1 MKQVKI
7 AGALKPAIVQ
17 GCMRIGKMSE
27 GELLRLIETDI
38 SLGINFFDHAD
49 IYGGGDCEELFGKV
63 LKNNPSLRE
72 KIVLQSKC
80 GIVIGGRTNYYDF
93 SKEHIIKSAEGS
105 LKRLNTDYLDYF
117 LLHRPDTL
125 MVPEEVEEAFE
136 YLHSSGKVRHF
147 GVSNHTPY
155 QIELLQKSLSFP
167 LEINQ
172 LQFGVMA
179 SGMVDSGICA
189 NTRFDGASDRDG
201 GVLDYCRLKGI
212 TIQAWSPF
220 QYGFFDGAFIGNEKF
235 PGLNSLLSEIAS
247 AHGVTPTGIAAA
259 WILRH
264 PAGMQVVSGSVSEKR
279 IREIAA
285 GAETELAREEWY
297 LIYRTAGNEIP

>member
-1 MKQVKI
+1 MKQIKI
-7 AGALKPAIVQ
+7 NGITHPAVVQ
-17 GCMRIGKMSE
+17 GCMRIGGLSE
-27 GELLRLIETDI
+27 TELLNLIETDI

-49 IYGGGDCEELFGKV
+49 IYGGGVCEELFGRV
-63 LKNNPSLRE
+63 LKNNPALRE
-72 KIVLQSKC
+72 KIILQSKC
-80 GIVIGGRTNYYDF
+80 GIITGGRTNYYDF

-125 MVPEEVEEAFE
+125 MEPEETAEALE
-136 YLHSSGKVRHF
+136 YLRSSGKVRHF

-155 QIELLQKSLSFP
+155 QTELLQKSLSFSI
-167 LEINQ
+167 EINQ

-179 SGMVDSGICA
+179 SGMVNSGICA
-189 NTRFDGASDRDG
+189 NTHFDGASDRDG

-235 PGLNSLLSEIAS
+235 PELNSLLSETAS
-247 AHGVTPTGIAAA
+247 KYGVTPTGIAAA

-264 PAGMQVVSGSVSEKR
+264 PAGMQIISGSVSESR
-279 IREIAA
+279 VREIAA
-285 GAETELAREEWY
+285 GAEISLTREEWY